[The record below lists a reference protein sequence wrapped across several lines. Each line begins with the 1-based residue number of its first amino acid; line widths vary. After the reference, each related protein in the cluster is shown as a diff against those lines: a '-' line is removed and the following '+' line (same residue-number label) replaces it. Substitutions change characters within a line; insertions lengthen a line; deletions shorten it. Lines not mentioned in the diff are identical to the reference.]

1 MCGGRVN
8 GNGSMTSVSNL
19 TGAVQSGA
27 IANGGAA
34 DGAVPTPNS
43 WLGDLHPYI
52 GGESALEGGVRV
64 VKLSSNENPMGPSP
78 RAIDAFR
85 RCADSLHIYPDGG
98 AARLRAAIAS
108 VHGISPDRIVCG
120 AGSDELIS
128 LLCQAYCAPG
138 DEVLHTAHAFAMY
151 RISAM
156 ALGAKPV
163 AAPEKELTADVDAL
177 LARVTPRTKLLF
189 LANPSNPTGSY
200 LNRDAMIRLLSRL
213 PGNVLLVLDEAYAEY
228 MRSEDYESGLKMVDA
243 YPNVVA
249 TRTFSKIHGL
259 AALRL
264 GWAYCP
270 AGVAEAL
277 NKVRG
282 PFNVSAPALAA
293 GEAAIQDVDYAEACA
308 IQNEVWRDWLLKQL
322 RSAGVACPPA
332 WANFV
337 LPYFGETGAASAPAA
352 DAFLRSRGVIARR
365 MDSYGL
371 GGHLRITV
379 GASADNVLVARAI
392 ADFMAGAEA

>member
-1 MCGGRVN
+1 MV
-8 GNGSMTSVSNL
+8 SVSNS
-19 TGAVQSGA
+19 TGVGLGGLSGSP
-27 IANGGAA
+27 GVAA
-34 DGAVPTPNS
+34 AAPAPNS
-43 WLGDLHPYI
+43 WLREISPYVA
-52 GGESALEGGVRV
+52 GESAIEGGVRV

-85 RCADSLHIYPDGG
+85 RCADNLGLYPDGG

-108 VHGISPDRIVCG
+108 VHGISPDQIVCG
-120 AGSDELIS
+120 SGSDELIS

-156 ALGAKPV
+156 ALGARPV
-163 AAPEKELTADVDAL
+163 AAPETELTADVDAL
-177 LARVTPRTKLLF
+177 LSRVTQRTKLLF
-189 LANPSNPTGSY
+189 LANPSNPTGSF
-200 LNRDAMIRLLSRL
+200 LTRDDLERLIRQL
-213 PGNVLLVLDEAYAEY
+213 PSHVLLVLDGAYAEY
-228 MRSEDYESGLKMVDA
+228 MRTEEYESGLKLVDS
-243 YPNVVA
+243 YPNVVT

-264 GWAYCP
+264 GWAYCS
-270 AGVAEAL
+270 ASVAEAL

-293 GEAAIQDVDYAEACA
+293 GEAAVQDVDYADFCA
-308 IQNEVWRDWLLKQL
+308 VQNEVWRDWLLKEL
-322 RSAGVACPPA
+322 RRAGVACPPA

-337 LPYFGETGAASAPAA
+337 LPHFGEMGATSAPAA
-352 DAFLRSRGVIARR
+352 DAYLRARGVITRR
-365 MDSYGL
+365 MDSYDL
-371 GGHLRITV
+371 PGHLRITV
-379 GASADNVLVARAI
+379 GAPADNVLVARAV